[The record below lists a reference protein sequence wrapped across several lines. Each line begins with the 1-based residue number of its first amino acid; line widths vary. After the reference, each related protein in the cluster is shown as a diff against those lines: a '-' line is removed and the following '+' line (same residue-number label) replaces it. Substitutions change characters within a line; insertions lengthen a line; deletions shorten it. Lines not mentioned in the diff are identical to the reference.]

1 MSSADTGK
9 RLLWHGMLLVL
20 LGLLTGL
27 VIPLLTNPRMGL
39 SAHLEGVMNGVL
51 LAVLG
56 LAWPRFVLSI
66 GQRVALL
73 WLALYGAYVNWA
85 FTLLGAIL
93 GTNKRTPIA
102 GAGFGAAAWQ
112 EQLVDVGLVSL
123 SLAIIAAVA
132 LALWGLRRGPDDHRS

>member
-1 MSSADTGK
+1 MSSADPGK

-39 SAHLEGVMNGVL
+39 SAHLEGVMNGLL

-56 LAWPRFVLSI
+56 LAWPRIVLAARARI
-66 GQRVALL
+66 ALV
-73 WLALYGAYVNWA
+73 WLALYGAYVNWG
-85 FTLLGAIL
+85 FTLLGAIF

-102 GAGFGAAAWQ
+102 GAGFGAAVWQ
-112 EQLVDVGLVSL
+112 EQFIDVGLVSL
-123 SLAIIAAVA
+123 SLAIIAAIA
-132 LALWGLRRGPDDHRS
+132 LAVWGLRNSRDG